1 MTLISTDQDKTTIR
15 TMDIEDTLSSI
26 LVMHEATE
34 ARVKARLH
42 TRDALVVLLFILWWR
57 FMVTIGVDPRLVLRL
72 VVRSTM
78 APGNYVP
85 HDANHGV

>member
-1 MTLISTDQDKTTIR
+1 
-15 TMDIEDTLSSI
+15 
-26 LVMHEATE
+26 
-34 ARVKARLH
+34 
-42 TRDALVVLLFILWWR
+42 VLLFILWWR